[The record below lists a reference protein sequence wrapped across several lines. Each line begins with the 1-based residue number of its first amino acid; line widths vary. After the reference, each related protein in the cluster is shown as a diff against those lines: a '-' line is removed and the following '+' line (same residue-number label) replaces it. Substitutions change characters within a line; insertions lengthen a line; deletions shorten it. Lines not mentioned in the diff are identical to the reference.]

1 MISRTIVVFASAA
14 LVGTAAL
21 SATGTPALA
30 HSTAYLA
37 GSDRHTTST
46 LVAQAAYPDSATNV
60 YLARGD
66 VLADALSA
74 GSFSDGPVLLV
85 DRSGRFNLAAR
96 SYVSGLKLSGKVI
109 ALGGNSVVPQS
120 VVDDIAGGKP
130 TGRLQGA
137 TRLATSAEIARAAY
151 PSGAAVVYLADG
163 FGADGNG
170 SADAV
175 AGGALHDGPV
185 LLVDKRS
192 SRGVSSNTAAVA
204 ALQALHPAQV
214 IALGGNAAVPQ
225 NLGQELAST
234 VGAQFSRVYGANRY
248 ETAAA
253 IATRAFPGKPNS
265 VYIARGDV
273 FADAVAASALKK
285 QGPILLAPT
294 TPNPAQN
301 YAAGY
306 IRAHQPASVIFL
318 GRSFW
323 DGNVISSL
331 GQGQDFQITTPA
343 AQPTPKQKT
352 QQPKEKQQ
360 PGKKPQPK
368 KTDGSKPS
376 AKPSPSATAQPKPTH
391 NPQKKRPQPNP
402 GNTQPAPQPSASTR
416 PTPRPAVTTYVPIT
430 EFSDEILDKVSAM
443 IEKSI
448 FEEINAKRVE
458 LGVPPLQRLP
468 EADALAKGW
477 SRKMIKEDFFRH
489 SDDSEYDCAKLFES
503 GFSKVGENI
512 FRSYGNSF
520 DTKNI
525 AHRMVQGWINSPG
538 HFENLSNRNFTHTG
552 IGVAVSRN
560 GKTIKA
566 TQNFAG

>member
-1 MISRTIVVFASAA
+1 MIMISRALVVFASAA

-21 SATGTPALA
+21 STTGTPALA
-30 HSTAYLA
+30 QSTAYLA
-37 GSDRHTTST
+37 GSDRHTTSA
-46 LVAQAAYPDSATNV
+46 LVAQTAYPSSATNV

-96 SYVSGLKLSGKVI
+96 SYVSGLNLSGRVI

-151 PSGAAVVYLADG
+151 PSGAAAVYLADG

-192 SRGVSSNTAAVA
+192 SGGAGSNAAAVA

-225 NLGQELAST
+225 TLGQELAST
-234 VGAQFSRVYGANRY
+234 VGAQFNRVYGANRY

-253 IATRAFPGKPNS
+253 IAARAFPGKPNS
-265 VYIARGDV
+265 AYIARGDV

-306 IRAHQPASVIFL
+306 VRAHQPASVTFL

-323 DGNVISSL
+323 DGNVVSSL
-331 GQGQDFQITTPA
+331 GQGQDFQVTTPTV
-343 AQPTPKQKT
+343 QPTPKQKT

-368 KTDGSKPS
+368 KTDDSKPT
-376 AKPSPSATAQPKPTH
+376 AKPSPSTTAQPKPTC
-391 NPQKKRPQPNP
+391 PFRKKRPQPNP
-402 GNTQPAPQPSASTR
+402 GNTQPAPQP
-416 PTPRPAVTTYVPIT
+416 TYT
-430 EFSDEILDKVSAM
+430 ANQLEQKAREIENY
-443 IEKSI
+443 IHEG
-448 FEEINAKRVE
+448 INAKRRE
-458 LGVPPLQRLP
+458 LGVKPLERIF
-468 EADALAKGW
+468 EANFLALGW
-477 SRKMIKEDFFRH
+477 SKVMVETGDFKH
-489 SDDSEYDCAKLFES
+489 STEHPE
-503 GFSKVGENI
+503 FSYRYLHNLRFSSTGENI
-512 FRSYGNSF
+512 LMTNGYAL
-520 DTKNI
+520 DTKKI
-525 AHRMVQGWINSPG
+525 ADVMVQGWIDSPG
-538 HFENLSNRNFTHTG
+538 HYANLSAPGFTVTG
-552 IGVAVSRN
+552 VGVAISPDGRTVM
-560 GKTIKA
+560 A